1 MRNLKTLTLLLIA
14 IGLDEAYNSSIIES
28 SGNFSQLTKALIS
41 TLLFGAQ
48 VIFSPIQAGISD
60 FRSRKKGL
68 IIAFFVTSISLSLL
82 LCDSKSRYFISFLII
97 AACLKGIGG
106 NIIPISRAVLADSIK
121 HNFRFAIGLTTSSI
135 AAGYIFIAVISQF
148 FNSFYVPMELLITTL
163 VVLILILI
171 FFLDRFDSIAQVA
184 NRSLRIEII
193 ENVKSIY
200 EDFLKDKIF
209 FMSSLSYY
217 FWEVSFYLVFIKD
230 VELRSKNFENFS
242 IPMCVG
248 YLLGV
253 LSLKLINKWH
263 DQHVLRFGYRISTVS
278 VITIFIASIF
288 GVQYSYYVSI
298 LAYVVF
304 SFGYGFFIP
313 CLFSMISKV
322 RQPHEQGKI
331 YGLIDSVDT
340 IAFATALLFG
350 VFILNFKLI
359 MVISFLFL
367 IIGILIYHLSKKH
380 WSVHEEKLKS

>member
-1 MRNLKTLTLLLIA
+1 
-14 IGLDEAYNSSIIES
+14 
-28 SGNFSQLTKALIS
+28 
-41 TLLFGAQ
+41 
-48 VIFSPIQAGISD
+48 
-60 FRSRKKGL
+60 
-68 IIAFFVTSISLSLL
+68 
-82 LCDSKSRYFISFLII
+82 
-97 AACLKGIGG
+97 
-106 NIIPISRAVLADSIK
+106 
-121 HNFRFAIGLTTSSI
+121 
-135 AAGYIFIAVISQF
+135 
-148 FNSFYVPMELLITTL
+148 
-163 VVLILILI
+163 
-171 FFLDRFDSIAQVA
+171 
-184 NRSLRIEII
+184 
-193 ENVKSIY
+193 
-200 EDFLKDKIF
+200 
-209 FMSSLSYY
+209 
-217 FWEVSFYLVFIKD
+217 
-230 VELRSKNFENFS
+230 
-242 IPMCVG
+242 
-248 YLLGV
+248 